1 MRKVALSMLV
11 LFVCWQAG
19 ANAAVGG
26 AGAPSA
32 QDPQDSVT
40 TSPRPAGTPTFA
52 RVEGRLTQPGGDART
67 GNVLLIVSVYATEN
81 DATPL
86 WVEQQTVTLDSAGRY
101 AVLVGGTLPDG
112 IPKDVFL
119 AGSARWIGL
128 AVSGEPEQPR
138 IQLVAVPY
146 ALKAVEA
153 DTLAGKSATDFVLS
167 ENLGERIKTAMA
179 AQTGVSASGSNGT
192 GSGAGTSGNGAGTNA
207 VAVNALVK
215 YTTAGGAEDSSLLF
229 ESGGVLT
236 VNGQGNHSFAGANNA
251 DQSLAISTNHTGNA
265 ARAILNLTA
274 GTVANYLI
282 GYGSGN
288 VGGLSGV
295 GGELAFYTQG
305 LGGLSLAA
313 ISGTGAIRLYT
324 GGTTERMRLSPTGL
338 LTVTGLGSHGFF
350 GSANSDQTLGISNSS
365 TGAAARSVLNVTAGS
380 VANYLIGY
388 GSGNAGGL
396 SGLGGEFAF
405 YTQGAG
411 GLSLAATGATG
422 DVRFYS
428 GGTNERARIDALG
441 NMGLGVA
448 APAYKLDVLHGGAT
462 GIRSRSSASFSVV
475 DIDANSGDAA
485 LRFYKAGVGQWNIRN
500 RPADDYLEIFELG
513 GGGSRMV
520 IQDATG
526 NVGIGETTA
535 PAYKLDVL
543 HGGAT
548 GERIRSSASFSVLD
562 IDAFSGDAALRFINN
577 GVNQWNVRNRP
588 SDNYLEIFELGGGG
602 SRMVIQDATGNVG
615 IGETTAPAHKL
626 DVLDAGAAPAERLRS
641 SASWTGLDIDAFN
654 GDAAL
659 RFAKNGVQEWLIR
672 NDPATNNLQFWDQA
686 AGERMRIDKGT
697 GKVWVAGAFT
707 ATGIKAFSIDHPLDP
722 EHKILMHAAAESN
735 EVINFYSG
743 NVTTDANGK
752 ATVQLPDYFEAINLD
767 PRYQLTVIGT
777 FAQAI
782 VESEVQN
789 NQFRIATDKPNVKV
803 SWEVK
808 GVRNDTYMRAHPF
821 QAETDKAEG
830 QKGTYLGPAV
840 YNTPQGSAPAVSGA
854 PSSSVDDVRPAA
866 TSRPQG
872 NAAADAAVLS
882 SVSDLKLPV
891 AMIKAT
897 PLNLGPSSIDEFMIR
912 R

>member
-1 MRKVALSMLV
+1 
-11 LFVCWQAG
+11 
-19 ANAAVGG
+19 
-26 AGAPSA
+26 
-32 QDPQDSVT
+32 
-40 TSPRPAGTPTFA
+40 
-52 RVEGRLTQPGGDART
+52 VEGRLTQPGGDART

-588 SDNYLEIFELGGGG
+588 ADNYLEIFELGGGG

-743 NVTTDANGK
+743 NVTTDESGR

-821 QAETDKAEG
+821 QAETDKPEG
-830 QKGTYLGPAV
+830 QQGAFLGPAGA
-840 YNTPQGSAPAVSGA
+840 NTPQGSAPAVNGTA
-854 PSSSVDDVRPAA
+854 SSSTDVVRPAA
-866 TSRPQG
+866 SGRPQG
-872 NAAADAAVLS
+872 DAAATATAGPS

-891 AMIKAT
+891 ALIKAT

>member
-288 VGGLSGV
+288 VGGLSGA
-295 GGELAFYTQG
+295 GGEL
-305 LGGLSLAA
+305 
-313 ISGTGAIRLYT
+313 
-324 GGTTERMRLSPTGL
+324 
-338 LTVTGLGSHGFF
+338 
-350 GSANSDQTLGISNSS
+350 
-365 TGAAARSVLNVTAGS
+365 
-380 VANYLIGY
+380 
-388 GSGNAGGL
+388 
-396 SGLGGEFAF
+396 AF

-411 GLSLAATGATG
+411 GLSLAAVHTAGA
-422 DVRFYS
+422 VRFYS
-428 GGTNERARIDALG
+428 GGTIERMRLSSGGVWTVSGYGAHGIFGAGNGDQWLNVSNTSTGATARSILNLTAGSVANYLIAYGSGNSGGLSGSAGELAFYTQGVGGLSLAAINGSGAVRFYTGGTTERARITPAGYFGIGTAAPSARLHVAGDLLASGNAWAAVEGDTTSGGFGVLGQCFANGLDCWGVTGVVGTGNRSGYFSGGKGLYTYSFDTGYPALYADANGTSNYSGWFWGGLGVYAANNASGSPAVWGDAYSTADYSYAVAGTSDNRAAYFKAFDSGRYSLFVDTVYGATNATAGLEVNGPVRVEGNLWVGGAKSGYVVDIMQNADSVPLEPGDLVVIVGNGPPVIGEIPVVLVRKATAAYDTAVAGMVDQALYVPDAATKAAYDAQEGAARAAMTQDREQRRAAAATARTAGGAPTMRGAAKLEAAIGTVPGTPRVANGTGSAITDLQGTMHALADVASVDPGGYLSVVTLGSYKTVKADASFGAIHAGDLLTTSSNPGYAMKVTDKLAAMGAVIGKALG
-441 NMGLGVA
+441 N
-448 APAYKLDVLHGGAT
+448 
-462 GIRSRSSASFSVV
+462 
-475 DIDANSGDAA
+475 
-485 LRFYKAGVGQWNIRN
+485 
-500 RPADDYLEIFELG
+500 LE
-513 GGGSRMV
+513 S
-520 IQDATG
+520 
-526 NVGIGETTA
+526 
-535 PAYKLDVL
+535 
-543 HGGAT
+543 
-548 GERIRSSASFSVLD
+548 
-562 IDAFSGDAALRFINN
+562 
-577 GVNQWNVRNRP
+577 
-588 SDNYLEIFELGGGG
+588 
-602 SRMVIQDATGNVG
+602 
-615 IGETTAPAHKL
+615 
-626 DVLDAGAAPAERLRS
+626 
-641 SASWTGLDIDAFN
+641 
-654 GDAAL
+654 
-659 RFAKNGVQEWLIR
+659 
-672 NDPATNNLQFWDQA
+672 
-686 AGERMRIDKGT
+686 GT
-697 GKVWVAGAFT
+697 GT
-707 ATGIKAFSIDHPLDP
+707 IP
-722 EHKILMHAAAESN
+722 ILVMP
-735 EVINFYSG
+735 
-743 NVTTDANGK
+743 K
-752 ATVQLPDYFEAINLD
+752 
-767 PRYQLTVIGT
+767 
-777 FAQAI
+777 
-782 VESEVQN
+782 
-789 NQFRIATDKPNVKV
+789 
-803 SWEVK
+803 
-808 GVRNDTYMRAHPF
+808 
-821 QAETDKAEG
+821 
-830 QKGTYLGPAV
+830 
-840 YNTPQGSAPAVSGA
+840 
-854 PSSSVDDVRPAA
+854 
-866 TSRPQG
+866 
-872 NAAADAAVLS
+872 
-882 SVSDLKLPV
+882 
-891 AMIKAT
+891 
-897 PLNLGPSSIDEFMIR
+897 
-912 R
+912 